1 MTESET
7 FSLMTPLAV
16 ATAVITLTVVIH
28 MLGLTALMATMQS
41 RSRHI
46 KPTQSLLRQGAFVVL
61 VVMGLV
67 LIHGIEIWLY
77 AFVYLLLGAVGTVE
91 EALYFSATTFTTLG
105 YGDVILESR
114 WRLVAALEGVNG
126 FLLLGWSTA
135 FLVSVISRLRSAE
148 LEWID
153 RLGED

>member
-46 KPTQSLLRQGAFVVL
+46 KPTQSLHRQGVFVVL